1 MPWATI
7 AAVLLLLGGV
17 LLTMGVRGHQVVLAG
32 PAVLQATRAP
42 APGPGTTT
50 SQRGVVDAAVSSA
63 FTASAGHPA
72 AAPSPP
78 VAPGDAAPPAS
89 AGHPAAAPSP
99 PVPRGHPAP
108 PASPSPSAAAPSP
121 PVPRDAA
128 STAPP
133 RQVASPSTGS
143 LSPVVARSTPVALRI
158 PAIGVSVSLSQ
169 LGLNLDGTVQ
179 VPTDFAQP
187 GWFRLGPSPGQLG
200 SAVILGHVDSYRGPA
215 VFFRLREL
223 QAGDLVE
230 VSLADGTV
238 AHFVVS
244 TVTQYLKNEFPA
256 QQVYGS
262 HGVSGLQL
270 VTCGGAFDTQA
281 RSYLSNVVAYT
292 TLVSI
297 TRGALHP

>member
-1 MPWATI
+1 
-7 AAVLLLLGGV
+7 
-17 LLTMGVRGHQVVLAG
+17 
-32 PAVLQATRAP
+32 
-42 APGPGTTT
+42 
-50 SQRGVVDAAVSSA
+50 
-63 FTASAGHPA
+63 
-72 AAPSPP
+72 
-78 VAPGDAAPPAS
+78 
-89 AGHPAAAPSP
+89 
-99 PVPRGHPAP
+99 
-108 PASPSPSAAAPSP
+108 
-121 PVPRDAA
+121 
-128 STAPP
+128 
-133 RQVASPSTGS
+133 